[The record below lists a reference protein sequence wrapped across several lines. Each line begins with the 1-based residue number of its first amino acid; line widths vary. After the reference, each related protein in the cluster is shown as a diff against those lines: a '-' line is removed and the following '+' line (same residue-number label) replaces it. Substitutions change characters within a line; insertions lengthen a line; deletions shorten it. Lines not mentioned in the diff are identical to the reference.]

1 MPPPFAVSHAKTNG
15 DIRACLD
22 ARELNKETK
31 RETFPIPTL
40 DDMHDSKVFSKID
53 FRDAENQIE
62 LSGVKDEYK
71 VLEMTSIRLRW
82 MVALQC
88 ARSGLI
94 PS

>member
-1 MPPPFAVSHAKTNG
+1 MSHAKTNG
-15 DIRACLD
+15 VIRACLD

-31 RETFPIPTL
+31 RETFPIPTLDGLL

-88 ARSGLI
+88 AGSGLI